1 MYKYRL
7 MFSYLILKLLSSYK
21 NKIELTNR
29 IIYTYEHKFCITL
42 FYFLTFFIWVN
53 YNFMRSFREL
63 YTLSSNQYSK
73 EIFLLK
79 KFLPLKEQFHMIG
92 INFIFS
98 TSTKQLLSTFQRLLK
113 ITLHQSTQIH
123 TQYTLTI
130 KFEDLI
136 QVPVQL

>member
-1 MYKYRL
+1 
-7 MFSYLILKLLSSYK
+7 
-21 NKIELTNR
+21 
-29 IIYTYEHKFCITL
+29 
-42 FYFLTFFIWVN
+42 
-53 YNFMRSFREL
+53 
-63 YTLSSNQYSK
+63 
-73 EIFLLK
+73 
-79 KFLPLKEQFHMIG
+79 MIG